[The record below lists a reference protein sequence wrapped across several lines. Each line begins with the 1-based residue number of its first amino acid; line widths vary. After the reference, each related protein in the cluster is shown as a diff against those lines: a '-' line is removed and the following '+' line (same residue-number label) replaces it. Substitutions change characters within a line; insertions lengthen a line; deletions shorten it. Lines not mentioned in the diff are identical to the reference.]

1 MLHRRV
7 VIALA
12 VIISVSLP
20 MAERV
25 AEGKAGSRCP
35 KAGQVRNFAGVAHAC
50 VAQGTTRRAGKT
62 VKNLVWQKSSSAATI
77 STTTTTT
84 VAPTTTTTT
93 VAPSTKELGH
103 WRLHKKGSAA
113 AQRQS
118 CETAAATSV
127 LSDGTKVV
135 CVDKFGDKRWA
146 LAPDA
151 ISVASHNRVVAWLKQ
166 TLPTLP
172 AHTRPIEWRIEPS
185 YRSVDAAIIQQIVE
199 GTKGFFATY
208 EGNLAFVLATTAEYF
223 YDSARELLGSRYDN
237 ASASSRAE
245 WEFKWRKSKA
255 QNLVG
260 GGHASL
266 SSDQEL
272 IIMKATHS
280 SSVVADPT
288 KRVVED
294 FVREYLGNV
303 PRLAINKHVD
313 GGKRVQCW
321 LFESSAWLW
330 TFAVLEHFKV
340 PGFDFSEQWA
350 FWVSELAGYESTYRF
365 GLEASEQFESVAN
378 GNPRYDMPCQLAPGV
393 GHIQG
398 MLAREI
404 LHSKADIGKFE
415 AFVASDQSRQSFTSS
430 FGFSYD
436 NWVSESDT
444 RTRSLLSHYNKGVTF
459 VPIESLSPTPSNAK
473 EAEALED
480 VAIVLRDLT
489 ATSSSSAF
497 DSASEFFG
505 AWESARNRSQSGS
518 RKVWEIGRDALGLKA
533 SLAYGEN
540 SKGCVLIWYD
550 SLTKRVSTYPAGVL
564 TNFDNS
570 IVGIPPNRRCD

>member
-1 MLHRRV
+1 VRLLRV
-7 VIALA
+7 ALVLA
-12 VIISVSLP
+12 AITSVSLLVVGQE
-20 MAERV
+20 AL
-25 AEGKAGSRCP
+25 GKAGSKCP
-35 KAGQVRNFAGVAHAC
+35 KAGQERSFSGVAYVC
-50 VAQGTTRRAGKT
+50 VALGTTKKGGRKVA
-62 VKNLVWQKSSSAATI
+62 NLIWQRSGASVAVA
-77 STTTTTT
+77 TTTTTT
-84 VAPTTTTTT
+84 TF
-93 VAPSTKELGH
+93 APSTIELGH

-113 AQRQS
+113 AQRQT
-118 CETAAATSV
+118 CEVAAAKSV

-151 ISVASHNRVVAWLKQ
+151 ISVASHDRVVAWLKQ

-185 YRSVDAAIIQQIVE
+185 YRRVDADIIQQIVE

-208 EGNLAFVLATTAEYF
+208 EGNLAFVLAMTGNYF

-237 ASASSRAE
+237 ASASARAE
-245 WEFKWRKSKA
+245 WEFKWRKSKMQSLA
-255 QNLVG
+255 G

-272 IIMKATHS
+272 IIMKATYMS
-280 SSVVADPT
+280 SAPEIPT

-303 PRLAINKHVD
+303 PTLDIKYHVD
-313 GGKRVQCW
+313 SGKARQCW
-321 LFESSAWLW
+321 LMESSAWLW
-330 TFAVLEHFKV
+330 TFAVMEHFKV

-365 GLEASEQFESVAN
+365 GLEASETAESVAT

-404 LHSKADIGKFE
+404 LHSKADMSKYE

-459 VPIESLSPTPSNAK
+459 VPIESLSPTPRNAK

-489 ATSSSSAF
+489 ATSSSSAL
-497 DSASEFFG
+497 DSAHEFFV
-505 AWESARNRSQSGS
+505 AWEAARDRSQSGS
-518 RKVWEIGRDALGLKA
+518 RKVWEIGRDPLGLKA
-533 SLAYGEN
+533 SLVWGAN
-540 SKGCVLIWYD
+540 SKGCVLIVYD
-550 SLTKRVSTYPAGVL
+550 SLAKRVSTYPAGVL
-564 TNFDNS
+564 TNFENS
-570 IVGIPPNRRCD
+570 IVAIPPNRRCD